1 MEEPEQRL
9 EAAYAAVTAA
19 GIDAMET
26 GEGAAAA
33 VRQAHAAMA
42 AANAAA
48 RSAADARRTARQVSR
63 ALGAV
68 LDILDADE
76 GVAT

>member
-1 MEEPEQRL
+1 MSDLQRRL
-9 EAAYAAVTAA
+9 SDAYAAVTAVS
-19 GIDAMET
+19 IDAMATEESAT
-26 GEGAAAA
+26 AA
-33 VRQAHAAMA
+33 VRQAHAARA

-48 RSAADARRTARQVSR
+48 RSAVDARRTARQVSM

>member
-1 MEEPEQRL
+1 MSDLQRRL
-9 EAAYAAVTAA
+9 SDAYAAVTAVS
-19 GIDAMET
+19 IDAMATEESAT
-26 GEGAAAA
+26 AA
-33 VRQAHAAMA
+33 VRQAHATRA
-42 AANAAA
+42 APNAAA
-48 RSAADARRTARQVSR
+48 RSAADARRTARQVSM